1 MTNSRSY
8 YFAYGSNLSKEQ
20 MFSRCPESDYLM
32 PGKLLDYS
40 WLITKRGYAS
50 VKPSTEDLVLGEI
63 FCLNQQDIEYLD
75 VFESVGE
82 GMYDKEIISIQTED
96 GVLDCLVYIATDQ
109 RQGKPQTEYIAR
121 INAGIKSANLPH
133 DYVNKYIR
141 PFIPKNQ

>member
-63 FCLNQQDIEYLD
+63 FSLNQQDIEYLD
-75 VFESVGE
+75 VTIFID
-82 GMYDKEIISIQTED
+82 YSIK
-96 GVLDCLVYIATDQ
+96 LHL
-109 RQGKPQTEYIAR
+109 
-121 INAGIKSANLPH
+121 IKSAIDGIISTLFPAL
-133 DYVNKYIR
+133 DCIDCIKYKSVDIEKLFEKKGQNTER
-141 PFIPKNQ
+141 QHPFF